1 MSSKDQQM
9 SELGALIQRSK
20 QQEQLSE
27 EEIERMLDLAQHHKG
42 RGLINP
48 EDDPWT
54 GLKEEW
60 HIRAQESALSRQ
72 AGHYNNWF

>member
-1 MSSKDQQM
+1 
-9 SELGALIQRSK
+9 
-20 QQEQLSE
+20 
-27 EEIERMLDLAQHHKG
+27 MLDLAQQHKG

-60 HIRAQESALSRQ
+60 HIRAQEA
-72 AGHYNNWF
+72 ANNQQ